1 MVSMDYLFPV
11 PNGNIFHIV
20 SAKAGNIW
28 KQARQNWQ
36 TINSLNI
43 REKQGKSLTLAVSS
57 TVLIDSFSLDT
68 MNYEFAFPL

>member
-1 MVSMDYLFPV
+1 MDYLFPV

-36 TINSLNI
+36 TINSLSI
-43 REKQGKSLTLAVSS
+43 REKQGKSLTLAVTSI
-57 TVLIDSFSLDT
+57 VLLYSFSLAI
-68 MNYEFAFPL
+68 MNRELAFSL

>member
-1 MVSMDYLFPV
+1 MDYLFPV

-36 TINSLNI
+36 TINSLSI
-43 REKQGKSLTLAVSS
+43 REKQGKSVTLAVTSI
-57 TVLIDSFSLDT
+57 VLLYSFSLAI
-68 MNYEFAFPL
+68 MNRELAFSL